1 MPLYTQTQPSKSL
14 ADRLYSAEFD
24 DAVIEQY
31 FWKNPRYDGCK
42 IISKEI
48 NKYTPIQTASN
59 AETGVG
65 FASIVQHGPS
75 LGNMIIGGSGLHSFT
90 VGGIYTN
97 YLSPPPSLNIPGTF
111 IVNNFIPKITWPGD
125 SLNPVGLSPNIKNE
139 TTAIYIA
146 NTVIGD
152 NEDPQFTNIKNHS
165 YLNIN
170 QILLIDPSTDETQIL
185 DKQSE
190 DFTPF
195 HSFITND
202 LPTGKS
208 FSIRVID
215 ESISHNLKGPNQ
227 YKVKMNKGLLLK
239 TFDFKMD
246 FGSEQLTENNSMYLY
261 KGGDSKNEKYVEGI
275 SYSPT
280 SISNGDR
287 IRFRYGTIEMIAGA
301 YKKGHSFEK
310 SRIGPSFGSA
320 SIIENKY
327 TQQYYSGSYGHINE
341 PTQPQGTLNS
351 DVLRTSGL
359 GSASKFIG
367 LDTLNFLYFNNLNAS
382 VPQQEKTELHI
393 TFFEGTKDFSSGSND
408 ERSISTFEIDTN
420 QTQLDG
426 GGPCN
431 AFLPKTHEILLKGL
445 NDDRFIPKT
454 GTYEDSFINAY
465 LTSSNSAGGCVAY
478 GTQTPA
484 TAFTY
489 IQLGVNADET
499 QDASV
504 YVQGG
509 TILQEGFQSYQ
520 SSSATSTYGRS
531 NLTFVNGPL
540 SGSVSASD
548 NLYSGSFSYQLS
560 FLDKDHTIITNLDK
574 TSELFDGIGV
584 KGVVII
590 PENTNSKIKNNIQF
604 YLKQAGILPTA
615 PNAQVQT
622 IQDA

>member
-1 MPLYTQTQPSKSL
+1 MPLYTQIQPSKSL
-14 ADRLYSAEFD
+14 ADRQYTAEFD
-24 DAVIEQY
+24 DALIEQHY
-31 FWKNPRYDGCK
+31 WKNPRYDGCK
-42 IISKEI
+42 VISKEI
-48 NKYTPIQTASN
+48 NKHTPIQTASN
-59 AETGVG
+59 AETGIG
-65 FASIVQHGPS
+65 FASIVQHGLS
-75 LGNMIIGGSGLHSFT
+75 IGDMVVGGSGLYSFT

-97 YLSPPPSLNIPGTF
+97 FTSPPPSQNIPGTF
-111 IVNNFIPKITWPGD
+111 IVNNFIPNITWPGD
-125 SLNPVGLSPNIKNE
+125 SINPIGLSPNIKNE

-146 NTVIGD
+146 NTVIGN

-170 QILLIDPSTDETQIL
+170 QILLIDPSSDETQIL

-190 DFTPF
+190 SFTPF

-208 FSIRVID
+208 FSIRIID
-215 ESISHNLKGPNQ
+215 ESISHNLKGPDQ

-246 FGSEQLTENNSMYLY
+246 LGSEQLTENNSMYLY
-261 KGGDSKNEKYVEGI
+261 KGGDSKNEKYEEGI
-275 SYSPT
+275 EYSPT

-287 IRFRYGTIEMIAGA
+287 VRFRYGTIEMIAGSFA
-301 YKKGHSFEK
+301 TGHSFEK

-320 SIIENKY
+320 SIIENKF
-327 TQQYYSGSYGHINE
+327 TQQYYSGSYGQINE
-341 PTQPQGTLNS
+341 PSQPQGSFNS

-367 LDTLNFLYFNNLNAS
+367 LDTLNFLYFNNINNS
-382 VPQQEKTELHI
+382 IPQQEKTELHI

-420 QTQLDG
+420 QTQLDKG
-426 GGPCN
+426 GVCN

-445 NDDRFIPKT
+445 NDDRFLPKT

-465 LTSSNSAGGCVAY
+465 LTSSNTAGGCTSY
-478 GTQTPA
+478 GAQTPA
-484 TAFTY
+484 VTFKA
-489 IQLGVNADET
+489 IQLGINADET
-499 QDASV
+499 LDASV

-520 SSSATSTYGRS
+520 SSSAFTYGRS
-531 NLTFVNGPL
+531 NLTFANGPL

-584 KGVVII
+584 KGIVII
-590 PENTNSKIKNNIQF
+590 PENTNPKIKNNIQF
-604 YLKQAGILPTA
+604 YLQQAGILPTS
-615 PNAQVQT
+615 PNTQVQL

>member
-14 ADRLYSAEFD
+14 ADRQYTAEFD
-24 DAVIEQY
+24 DAVIEQH

-75 LGNMIIGGSGLHSFT
+75 LGNMIIGGSGLYNFT

-97 YLSPPPSLNIPGTF
+97 FTSPPPPLNIPGTF
-111 IVNNFIPKITWPGD
+111 IINNFIPKITWPGD
-125 SLNPVGLSPNIKNE
+125 SLNPAGLSPNIKNE

-202 LPTGKS
+202 
-208 FSIRVID
+208 
-215 ESISHNLKGPNQ
+215 
-227 YKVKMNKGLLLK
+227 
-239 TFDFKMD
+239 

-261 KGGDSKNEKYVEGI
+261 KGGDNFDERYNEGVVNSE
-275 SYSPT
+275 T
-280 SISNGDR
+280 LATLNGDR
-287 IRFRYGTIEMIAGA
+287 IRFRYGTIEMIAGNF
-301 YKKGHSFEK
+301 KKGHSFEK
-310 SRIGPSFGSA
+310 SRIGPSFKSA
-320 SIIENKY
+320 SIIENKF

-367 LDTLNFLYFNNLNAS
+367 LDTLNFLYFNNINNS

-420 QTQLDG
+420 QTQLDE

-445 NDDRFIPKT
+445 NDDRFLPKT

-465 LTSSNSAGGCVAY
+465 LTSSNTAGGCTSY
-478 GTQTPA
+478 GAQTPA
-484 TAFTY
+484 VTFKA
-489 IQLGVNADET
+489 IQLGINADET
-499 QDASV
+499 LDASV

-520 SSSATSTYGRS
+520 SSSAFTYGRS
-531 NLTFVNGPL
+531 NLTFANGPL

-584 KGVVII
+584 KGIVII
-590 PENTNSKIKNNIQF
+590 PENTNPKIKNNIQF
-604 YLKQAGILPTA
+604 YLQQAGILPTS
-615 PNAQVQT
+615 PNTQVQL